1 MKHTNMKTILEIVQ
15 FNFFSEKIVGKI
27 DLSQYQRGDTSH
39 HLILYIYIHKISTFP
54 IEKMDMLF

>member
-1 MKHTNMKTILEIVQ
+1 MKTILEIVQ
-15 FNFFSEKIVGKI
+15 FNFFSEKIIGKI